1 MEHLR
6 IWKYLSIPWIVASL
20 LFFITFL
27 ILAFFQEV
35 SDIFLTS
42 SLIFRLLINTISL
55 TILVGFFTFIIAA
68 PFALL
73 TSLYKFPG
81 HRFFSW
87 SLSLPLVFPAYIYAF
102 IFVGGLEYSGPIA
115 TWLREFNIIMPS
127 VRNILGASLIMSLS
141 LYPYIF
147 LLMKAQIRHTGIPIF
162 KAAKTLGKS
171 DITVIKTILLPSL
184 KPSIIAGMIL
194 AMLETLADFGGVST
208 LRIETFTV
216 AIYNA
221 WFGYQDYYSGARLA
235 GILFI
240 FVMLLVLLSKNLTDS
255 RRIGSI
261 SNDIFEKISLRRST
275 GFLCSFLCLFLL
287 LISFVFPLIQLIIWS
302 DLSITFFSSKNIALF
317 LNSGFLGLISALIIC
332 FIALALSLAYIGS
345 SKMKGFISASSMGYA
360 MPGSVIAVGLLIVI
374 NEIFGISITSLGMLG
389 LIIALSIR
397 FITPAFQY
405 LVSASKNISESNIK
419 AITTLPNNPLKAFRS
434 LYFPALKPA
443 LFVAFLVVFIEVVKE
458 QPATLILRPVG
469 FETLSSK
476 IYNFTS
482 EGQWELAA
490 NPSLLLVL
498 LSFILVYFLNKKL
511 DGDK

>member
-1 MEHLR
+1 MGHLR
-6 IWKYLSIPWIVASL
+6 IWKYISVPWVASSL
-20 LFFITFL
+20 LFFLAFL
-27 ILAFFQEV
+27 LLAFFQEI
-35 SDIFLTS
+35 SNTFLTS
-42 SLIFRLLINTISL
+42 ELVLQLLKNTLLL
-55 TILVGFFTFIIAA
+55 TILVGLITFLIAA
-68 PFALL
+68 PFAIL

-81 HRFFSW
+81 HNFFSW

-115 TWLREFNIIMPS
+115 SWFRDFGIILPS
-127 VRNILGASLIMSLS
+127 IRNILGASLVMSLA

-147 LLMKAQIRHTGIPIF
+147 LLMKAQIKHTGIPIF

-171 DITVIKTILLPSL
+171 DVTAIRTILLPTL
-184 KPSIIAGMIL
+184 KPSIFAGVIL

-208 LRIETFTV
+208 LRIETFTI

-240 FVMLLVLLSKNLTDS
+240 FVLILVFLSKNFIDS
-255 RRIGSI
+255 KKAS
-261 SNDIFEKISLRRST
+261 SVSSDVFEKISLST
-275 GFLCSFLCLFLL
+275 SAGFLSFFICSLLFLMAFL
-287 LISFVFPLIQLIIWS
+287 LPLIQLILWS
-302 DLSITFFSSKNIALF
+302 DVYTIFTSSSSFTLF
-317 LNSGFLGLISALIIC
+317 LNSGLLGLISAFVITC
-332 FIALALSLAYIGS
+332 AALVLSLAYIGS
-345 SKMKGFISASSMGYA
+345 YKMRPFITASTLGYA

-374 NEIFGISITSLGMLG
+374 NEIFDISLTSMGIFG
-389 LIIALSIR
+389 LIIALTIR

-405 LVSASKNISESNIK
+405 LISASSNIPESSK
-419 AITTLPNNPLKAFRS
+419 NALATLPNKPLKAFRS
-434 LYFPALKPA
+434 LYFPAMKPA

-498 LSFILVYFLNKKL
+498 LSFILVYFLNKRI
-511 DGDK
+511 DGNE